1 MTGPTHWAES
11 YQTCSGKYQSP
22 IDIEEHLVSQ
32 VRLPPLNFQGF
43 KSKSVSSTL
52 TNNGHTV
59 HPTRILT
66 HDFTP
71 SRVVQFIASV
81 MLQTV
86 RPPNSPMASLVLSDS
101 SQLTDNSF
109 EKLPVVLQLNT
120 SDEAILSGGPLKGN
134 YIFAQLHFHWGAND
148 SIGSEDTI
156 NNHTFPLEL
165 HLVFFKQDY
174 VSFNHALDFKD
185 GLTVLAV
192 FFEVYG
198 DDNDIY
204 SDIVSH
210 LPRVVN
216 PGTNAR
222 LKRPVTLDSL
232 LPSIRHLYFTYE
244 GSLTTPPCSEVVT
257 WIDFKQPILLS
268 ARQVN
273 AFRKLRSE
281 EGTLTQNFRPVQ
293 PLSGRLIHFNVAD
306 DLSRSG
312 ESSVLRSVP
321 VGALCITAAVL
332 TLQAMYSR
340 NLHPDLITDEQN
352 KHDIKAR
359 MRGRCR
365 ARPEYRRSMSLVLV
379 RSLTQY
385 LESRQNLVPGWL
397 RLYSATT
404 WHKDDRDNCFHDR
417 PRALLVLRLYSARTQ
432 RIFPQHGTKT
442 IETAVFTTGLMLY

>member
-1 MTGPTHWAES
+1 MPSLSQWSGTQVREIKCVEPYRTSSTDIQQLLISPGQGVSASDKRSPAFGYDGPIVRVRVLPRSDELLQNSSLGVSTGAGLFQNVLDAPVLPYPHLKVILPSILSQVYGNDICLERGPKHWAES

-52 TNNGHTV
+52 TNNGHT
-59 HPTRILT
+59 
-66 HDFTP
+66 
-71 SRVVQFIASV
+71 
-81 MLQTV
+81 
-86 RPPNSPMASLVLSDS
+86 
-101 SQLTDNSF
+101 
-109 EKLPVVLQLNT
+109 VVLQLNT

-204 SDIVSH
+204 SEIVSH

-222 LKRPVTLDSL
+222 LKRPVNLDSL

-312 ESSVLRSVP
+312 ESSMLRSVP
-321 VGALCITAAVL
+321 VEALCITAAVL
-332 TLQAMYSR
+332 TLQAIYSR
-340 NLHPDLITDEQN
+340 
-352 KHDIKAR
+352 
-359 MRGRCR
+359 
-365 ARPEYRRSMSLVLV
+365 
-379 RSLTQY
+379 
-385 LESRQNLVPGWL
+385 
-397 RLYSATT
+397 
-404 WHKDDRDNCFHDR
+404 
-417 PRALLVLRLYSARTQ
+417 
-432 RIFPQHGTKT
+432 
-442 IETAVFTTGLMLY
+442 

>member
-1 MTGPTHWAES
+1 MEVVCTYQQLDDHSYFDVVEPMSLFDLSGLVASRRTSNLSIRTTSVRDHNKPGRDSNCNFPIIGSRVYYKSDTLNHANTDVGPKHWAES

-52 TNNGHTV
+52 TNNGHTGLWAIGCLRLV
-59 HPTRILT
+59 QGVILT
-66 HDFTP
+66 IDWN
-71 SRVVQFIASV
+71 ASDGGD
-81 MLQTV
+81 Q
-86 RPPNSPMASLVLSDS
+86 
-101 SQLTDNSF
+101 
-109 EKLPVVLQLNT
+109 VVLQLNT

-204 SDIVSH
+204 SEIVSH

-222 LKRPVTLDSL
+222 LKRPVNLDSL

-312 ESSVLRSVP
+312 ESSMLRSVP
-321 VGALCITAAVL
+321 VGALCITVAVL
-332 TLQAMYSR
+332 TLQAIYSR
-340 NLHPDLITDEQN
+340 
-352 KHDIKAR
+352 
-359 MRGRCR
+359 
-365 ARPEYRRSMSLVLV
+365 
-379 RSLTQY
+379 
-385 LESRQNLVPGWL
+385 
-397 RLYSATT
+397 
-404 WHKDDRDNCFHDR
+404 
-417 PRALLVLRLYSARTQ
+417 
-432 RIFPQHGTKT
+432 
-442 IETAVFTTGLMLY
+442 

>member
-1 MTGPTHWAES
+1 MAAPTKESGLVYQVMGESGVGIPTGFIDSPKHWAES

-59 HPTRILT
+59 
-66 HDFTP
+66 
-71 SRVVQFIASV
+71 
-81 MLQTV
+81 
-86 RPPNSPMASLVLSDS
+86 
-101 SQLTDNSF
+101 
-109 EKLPVVLQLNT
+109 VLQLNT
-120 SDEAILSGGPLKGN
+120 SNEAILSGGPLKGN

-204 SDIVSH
+204 SEIVSH

-222 LKRPVTLDSL
+222 LKRPVNLDSL

-312 ESSVLRSVP
+312 ESSMLR
-321 VGALCITAAVL
+321 
-332 TLQAMYSR
+332 MYSR
-340 NLHPDLITDEQN
+340 FGGP
-352 KHDIKAR
+352 K
-359 MRGRCR
+359 GRI
-365 ARPEYRRSMSLVLV
+365 SGKS
-379 RSLTQY
+379 SWT
-385 LESRQNLVPGWL
+385 L
-397 RLYSATT
+397 RL
-404 WHKDDRDNCFHDR
+404 
-417 PRALLVLRLYSARTQ
+417 
-432 RIFPQHGTKT
+432 GTR
-442 IETAVFTTGLMLY
+442 GNL